1 MAVKVKDVFHRVE
14 TDLNRNGLRN
24 CTTGEDDMRSGGR
37 TSIIRSLLPERP
49 ARLLDVG
56 CGPITADYPFA
67 DKAQSVTC
75 IDWNLKTPNLLPSN
89 VECVN
94 ADFTSIDLAPDAYDS
109 VIAAD
114 VFEHILLE
122 QEPVFVSKCISAL
135 RPGGSMVISVPHQ
148 GTFAYLDPYQVKPA
162 IHRILAFFGLY
173 KSVHNGC
180 CDIRKGHKHYSL
192 EELVY
197 KFSPLQVSKV
207 VYFGYFFDPLFSW
220 AVALSRGSRH
230 LPGIAWLQ
238 RALRKELDR
247 DYGRRSF
254 NIAVSFYKL

>member
-1 MAVKVKDVFHRVE
+1 
-14 TDLNRNGLRN
+14 
-24 CTTGEDDMRSGGR
+24 MRAGGR

-75 IDWNLKTPNLLPSN
+75 IDWNLKAPNMLPAN

-94 ADFTSIDLAPDAYDS
+94 ADFTAIDLAPEAYDS

-122 QEPVFVSKCISAL
+122 QEPLFVSKCVAAL
-135 RPGGSMVISVPHQ
+135 RSGGSMVISVPHS
-148 GTFAYLDPYQVKPA
+148 GTFACLDPYQVKPT
-162 IHRILAFFGLY
+162 IQRTLSYFGLY
-173 KSVHNGC
+173 KPVHNGC

-192 EELVY
+192 EELAS

-207 VYFGYFFDPLFSW
+207 VYFGYVFDPLFSW
-220 AVALSRGSRH
+220 AVALSRGSRRF
-230 LPGIAWLQ
+230 PGISWLQ
-238 RALRKELDR
+238 KGLRKELDH
-247 DYGRRSF
+247 DFGPHSF
-254 NIAVSFYKL
+254 NIAVSFYKN